1 MFIGVIAGWI
11 LAAALGETVS
21 GNSTGSMLLVPGLFV
36 WGAPTF
42 DAGVV
47 ITCVIGALVLL
58 SMSFASIQSMSE
70 VVKRDVSDNALKSS
84 IALHGAA
91 AVFAGMGA
99 SVAFMPYASSTGV
112 VQMTGIASRKPLYW
126 GAAGM
131 IILGVIG
138 PIGVFFSTIPSCVGS
153 PAILVIFAMI
163 IGQAFNEISRISL
176 SNREYLV
183 IGLSLLGGIGVMFLP
198 AGVFNSLPF
207 ALSCLCSNGL
217 IIGTVAALLL
227 EHVILRTRWS
237 NQR

>member
-1 MFIGVIAGWI
+1 M
-11 LAAALGETVS
+11 
-21 GNSTGSMLLVPGLFV
+21 
-36 WGAPTF
+36 
-42 DAGVV
+42 
-47 ITCVIGALVLL
+47 
-58 SMSFASIQSMSE
+58 
-70 VVKRDVSDNALKSS
+70 
-84 IALHGAA
+84 
-91 AVFAGMGA
+91 
-99 SVAFMPYASSTGV
+99 AFMPYASSTGV

-198 AGVFNSLPF
+198 ASVFNSLPF

-227 EHVILRTRWS
+227 EHVILRTRGS